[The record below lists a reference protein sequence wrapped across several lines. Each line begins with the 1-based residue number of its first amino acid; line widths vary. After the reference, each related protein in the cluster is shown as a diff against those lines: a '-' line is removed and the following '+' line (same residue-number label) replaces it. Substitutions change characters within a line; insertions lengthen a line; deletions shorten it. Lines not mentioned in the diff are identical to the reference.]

1 MKVFLNYEFWMMN
14 NDVISR
20 KLECWI
26 VIELGMLNSE
36 CWILK
41 LIFNHISH
49 WSFVAIEIAFNRI
62 RNIREYRVFK
72 TIKGLWNTKKDLNH
86 IRNIR
91 EYKVLKFE
99 MLLNL
104 ECWTTNI
111 ECWNC
116 NCYWSL
122 TRVRDSGGILFKRR
136 LRNSKSTFKKIQRIA
151 RPERER
157 PELITRS
164 EWLW

>member
-1 MKVFLNYEFWMMN
+1 MKVFLNSIPVKAFYWYLPQIRRF
-14 NDVISR
+14 
-20 KLECWI
+20 
-26 VIELGMLNSE
+26 
-36 CWILK
+36 
-41 LIFNHISH
+41 FNPISH

-62 RNIREYRVFK
+62 RNIREYKVLK

-86 IRNIR
+86 IRNVR

-111 ECWNC
+111 EFWNC

-151 RPERER
+151 RPFCEATKQKGNAQVRQA
-157 PELITRS
+157 
-164 EWLW
+164 